1 MSIAIKISVNGG
13 LYLKEPQNSTLG
25 RKILKY
31 SIILIDKS
39 GFEAFT
45 FKKLAEEIQSTEA
58 SIYRYFKNKHILLL
72 YLFNWYWEWV
82 NYLIIFNTKN
92 ITAPSVK

>member
-1 MSIAIKISVNGG
+1 MSVAIKISVNVG

-25 RKILKY
+25 KKILKN
-31 SIILIDKS
+31 SIILIDKN

-45 FKKLAEEIQSTEA
+45 FTKLAEEIHSTED

-82 NYLIIFNTKN
+82 NYLIIF
-92 ITAPSVK
+92 IYR